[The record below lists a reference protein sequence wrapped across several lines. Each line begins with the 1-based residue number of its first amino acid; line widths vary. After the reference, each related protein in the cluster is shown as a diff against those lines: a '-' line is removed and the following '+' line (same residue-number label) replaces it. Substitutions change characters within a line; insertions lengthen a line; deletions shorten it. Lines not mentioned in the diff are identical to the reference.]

1 MGTSRKVAMLGM
13 AGLLLILTGCAETFS
28 GGLLNSRLLSGALV
42 ETKTSDGHTQRLSI
56 TDLES
61 WERWHRNPIKGE
73 GDNLIVKAE
82 ATF

>member
-1 MGTSRKVAMLGM
+1 MAALAM
-13 AGLLLILTGCAETFS
+13 AGFFLCLTGCAETFS
-28 GGLLNSRLLSGALV
+28 GGLLNSRLLSGSLV
-42 ETKTSDGHTQRLSI
+42 ETKTSNGQTRRLSI

-61 WERWHRNPIKGE
+61 WQHWHRNPIKGS